1 MELIVFNIVGGT
13 WALVGNIMVDFGE
26 TSFEKLD
33 KPKSGH
39 FGRFVKMSVMSMY
52 HWWNDGN
59 EKTAV
64 FGEKSILVPY
74 CPPHG
79 FPCV

>member
-1 MELIVFNIVGGT
+1 MELLVFNIGIGT
-13 WALVGNIMVDFGE
+13 WALVGNIMVDSRE

-33 KPKSGH
+33 KPKSGN
-39 FGRFVKMSVMSMY
+39 FGRFVKMSDMSMY
-52 HWWNDGN
+52 HWWNESN

-64 FGEKSILVPY
+64 FGEKSILVPR

-79 FPCV
+79 FS